1 MASISS
7 LGIGSG
13 LDLNSLLDQLESSE
27 RQQLTPIV
35 AQQNSYE
42 ARISAFG
49 TLESALSK
57 FRDAAAE
64 LADADTFRAVKTE
77 LSGDSL
83 SVSADE
89 EAVVGSYDIEV
100 TQKARSYSVAT
111 GGVADKTENLGGGS
125 VSFTLGNGDNFSVDI
140 GGDDSSLEDIRDAI
154 NDADAG
160 VTASIIDDGSD
171 QPYRLVLSST
181 DTGTDAAIESVDFG
195 ALSGSVS
202 LDTGTEV
209 AARNAELTV
218 NGIAIESQ
226 GNRVEGAIQGVT
238 LNVSETGSATLDI
251 TRDSGS
257 VEGDIENF
265 VSAYND
271 LQETMSSLT
280 DYNSESGSAGT
291 LLGNATVRGVQ
302 TQLRNLMG
310 DAVDGG
316 EFSTLTDL
324 GITLQLDGTLE
335 LDEETLAEA
344 VDNQLGDLADFF
356 AGASDEASGFAGRMD
371 TALGAVL
378 EEGGTLESAT
388 DGLET
393 RIEGLEQTYDRTES
407 RIEDT
412 IERYRSQFAE
422 LDSLIA
428 QMNSTSS
435 YLTEQFDA
443 LSAQLGQ

>member
-27 RQQLTPIV
+27 RQQLAPIV

-77 LSGDSL
+77 LSGESL

-257 VEGDIENF
+257 VEGDIESF

>member
-77 LSGDSL
+77 LSGESL

-226 GNRVEGAIQGVT
+226 GNRVEDAIQGVT
-238 LNVSETGSATLDI
+238 LNVSETGSANLDI